1 MAGYSWRDADQVVV
15 HAMADGEWGG
25 TQFQVASATVSKG
38 ANPILNFSM
47 GGFQQARTAM
57 LTQGNRYYMEG
68 SVEFLDEQGEWY
80 FNRNTSELLVFP
92 PTGLSLSAETTEI
105 VLTQTDTLF
114 ELTGSASD
122 SGKRVEHITFSNLSF
137 AFTSAQFFRPHEE
150 TSGGDYATH
159 RSGAVKMEK

>member
-1 MAGYSWRDADQVVV
+1 
-15 HAMADGEWGG
+15 
-25 TQFQVASATVSKG
+25 
-38 ANPILNFSM
+38 
-47 GGFQQARTAM
+47 M
-57 LTQGNRYYMEG
+57 LTQGNRFYMEG
-68 SVEFLDEQGEWY
+68 SIEFLDEPGEWY
-80 FNRNTSELLVFP
+80 FNRNTSELFVFP
-92 PTGLSLSAETTEI
+92 PAGLSLSAETTEI

-114 ELTGSASD
+114 DLTGSASD